1 MDPVKRWRIT
11 PELELKVRRRDL
23 NCIYC
28 GVAMLEAP
36 LADGSRKTVGTWEHI
51 INDER
56 IVTPE
61 NIARCC
67 WSCNSSKG
75 TKALSIWIESKF
87 CKRRGISWDTV
98 ADIVKQALTVAAF
111 NATSTR

>member
-36 LADGSRKTVGTWEHI
+36 LADGSRKTVGT
-51 INDER
+51 
-56 IVTPE
+56 
-61 NIARCC
+61 
-67 WSCNSSKG
+67 
-75 TKALSIWIESKF
+75 
-87 CKRRGISWDTV
+87 
-98 ADIVKQALTVAAF
+98 
-111 NATSTR
+111 